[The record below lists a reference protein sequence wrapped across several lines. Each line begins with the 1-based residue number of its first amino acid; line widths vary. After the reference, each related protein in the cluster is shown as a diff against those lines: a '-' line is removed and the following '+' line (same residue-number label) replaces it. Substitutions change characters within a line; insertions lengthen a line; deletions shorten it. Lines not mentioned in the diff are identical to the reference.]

1 MINNS
6 TLNPNGKNIQMVLF
20 YDENN
25 EKTERII
32 KEWNLFETDCA
43 ADINV
48 VKIKLSENIFS
59 NYDVCVAT
67 DEHYPSILVL
77 DKTNGE
83 ITRYIDPIDKDSLID
98 YTKTIKLLIKDCCFM
113 NIVLV
118 NHVSNITDG
127 LDKMMDYY
135 GKILEITSF
144 TAGFQAI
151 IVGVYGADVETEV
164 EKWSLFLFALG
175 FLSSMGAV
183 LISFCA
189 NNYFTGIY
197 GESSLFIVRGCM
209 KWQLF
214 FYLADMLTISSLCAL
229 MVAINLGIWSL
240 LPDWQAYLFSII
252 VGIGFIMFFVSCIML
267 LKNNRNMI

>member
-77 DKTNGE
+77 DKTNVE
-83 ITRYIDPIDKDSLID
+83 IVDLLLMAWARVEDELSVTSIKVDDF
-98 YTKTIKLLIKDCCFM
+98 TKIR
-113 NIVLV
+113 
-118 NHVSNITDG
+118 
-127 LDKMMDYY
+127 
-135 GKILEITSF
+135 
-144 TAGFQAI
+144 
-151 IVGVYGADVETEV
+151 
-164 EKWSLFLFALG
+164 EKWGQILTELLD
-175 FLSSMGAV
+175 
-183 LISFCA
+183 
-189 NNYFTGIY
+189 
-197 GESSLFIVRGCM
+197 EQE
-209 KWQLF
+209 QL
-214 FYLADMLTISSLCAL
+214 L
-229 MVAINLGIWSL
+229 N
-240 LPDWQAYLFSII
+240 
-252 VGIGFIMFFVSCIML
+252 
-267 LKNNRNMI
+267 